1 MARNRCDQRKFL
13 PAHATLCGYIVLR
26 GRLRMN
32 GVRKAF
38 QRAVT
43 SLVLIVL
50 VALGARLGFAWN
62 QERKIPREVIGEA
75 SFENEA
81 GNIGYSL
88 VMGKGFSS
96 PFRKETGPT
105 AWLTPVYPLLVA
117 GVFRV
122 FGIFTAR
129 SFFTVVFLNALFS
142 SGACIPIFFAGKK
155 ICGLGTASGA
165 AWLWALFPNAVMMPF
180 EWVWDTCL
188 AALLGAVLLWATL
201 ELADSPQR
209 VRNWCGYGLLWGF
222 VLMTNPSLGL
232 LLPFLLGWAAYRG
245 RHTVKLSVAKPAL
258 AAGIAILCCVPW
270 TARNYAVFHK
280 FVPLRSNFP
289 LELYMGNNNNYA
301 TRQFVWP
308 PKITKERETAR
319 YFRIG
324 EAAFMEEEERKAM
337 EFIRS
342 HPRIEVELIGE
353 RFVAFWTGI
362 AEPLQ
367 VFEITD
373 SLLVRVLV
381 VTNTFAAVGAL
392 AGIVVLAGKR
402 SLYTFPLAAY
412 PLVFPWL
419 YYVTHANLRYRQ
431 PIDPVNLLLAAVA
444 TSVAWGLLRRIPG
457 PRSPEATKKAVA
469 GN

>member
-1 MARNRCDQRKFL
+1 MDRVKMAIQKG
-13 PAHATLCGYIVLR
+13 A
-26 GRLRMN
+26 
-32 GVRKAF
+32 
-38 QRAVT
+38 T
-43 SLVLIVL
+43 SLLLIVV

-62 QERKIPREVIGEA
+62 QERKIPREVIGTV

-81 GNIGYSL
+81 GNIAYSL
-88 VMGKGFSS
+88 VTGKGFSS
-96 PFRKETGPT
+96 PFRRETGPT

-122 FGIFTAR
+122 LGIFTAR
-129 SFFTVVFLNALFS
+129 SFFAVVLLNALFS
-142 SGACIPIFFAGKK
+142 SGACIPIFYSGKK
-155 ICGLGTASGA
+155 IGGLGVASGA

-188 AALLGAVLLWATL
+188 AALLGAVVLWATL

-209 VRNWCGYGLLWGF
+209 LRNWCGYGLLWGF
-222 VLMTNPSLGL
+222 ILMTNPSLGS

-245 RHTVKLSVAKPAL
+245 KRTAMLSLAKPAL
-258 AAGIAILCCVPW
+258 AAAIAILCCVPW

-289 LELYMGNNNNYA
+289 LELYIGNNNNYA
-301 TRQFVWP
+301 THQFVWP
-308 PKITKERETAR
+308 PKITKERETLL

-324 EAAFMEEEERKAM
+324 ETAFMEEEERKGM

-342 HPRIEVELIGE
+342 HPGIAVELIGE

-362 AEPLQ
+362 AGPVQ
-367 VFEITD
+367 VFKTTD
-373 SLLVRVLV
+373 SLLIRALIVC
-381 VTNTFAAVGAL
+381 NTLAGMGAL
-392 AGIVVLAGKR
+392 AGILVLAARR
-402 SLYTFPLAAY
+402 SLYAFPLAAY
-412 PLVFPWL
+412 PVVFPWL
-419 YYVTHANLRYRQ
+419 YYVTHANLRYRH

-444 TSVAWGLLRRIPG
+444 ASAAWGLLSRN
-457 PRSPEATKKAVA
+457 RSVEDPKATEGAAV